1 MSARRG
7 LNFLKAR
14 YAQPGAP
21 RFGKHPLH
29 PFSRPGAADA
39 RALVR
44 IDDDAGDGP
53 SPTLVQTDAC
63 LDCLRLEGAEHGF
76 AAQKDEAVIGAG
88 WPASSHGYFP
98 SSLSTINSVLS
109 GAVGYYRFSE
119 LTKISLLVLAA
130 AWQHYPVELYV
141 NDSPRSRELGVELM
155 RTGLDR
161 LLQETSR
168 PGLHTIVL
176 SDVAL
181 QPSVAIG
188 CIMATSGVILR
199 RDCTS
204 NIFKTPRERVENAHA
219 ATNAIIRA
227 LPEPWP
233 NVSALV
239 GEAPCE
245 RPDGEAL

>member
-1 MSARRG
+1 VAVG
-7 LNFLKAR
+7 LPQSVSYPYGGDEAHC
-14 YAQPGAP
+14 AIGAP
-21 RFGKHPLH
+21 WHSAKTRG
-29 PFSRPGAADA
+29 
-39 RALVR
+39 
-44 IDDDAGDGP
+44 IIWGDGHAQHFAP
-53 SPTLVQTDAC
+53 LLDKPAQDRSISLLLFPGICLPIITKDSVQ
-63 LDCLRLEGAEHGF
+63 RH
-76 AAQKDEAVIGAG
+76 
-88 WPASSHGYFP
+88 FP

-119 LTKISLLVLAA
+119 LTKINLLVLAA

-199 RDCTS
+199 RDS
-204 NIFKTPRERVENAHA
+204 LPISSRPRA
-219 ATNAIIRA
+219 
-227 LPEPWP
+227 
-233 NVSALV
+233 SALKMLMLPQTLLFAHFRNHGRTCPRSLV
-239 GEAPCE
+239 KLLVSDPTVRRFESRKGAAVSCS
-245 RPDGEAL
+245 